1 MNGQLEVLDILTIV
15 SFVLQVQNQ
24 GRIIDLAD
32 VQDEVNRAVEDIHKH
47 LQEQD
52 NKIDRIIEVIEHEA
66 DRKAVGENLR

>member
-1 MNGQLEVLDILTIV
+1 MNGQLEVLDVLTIV

-32 VQDEVNRAVEDIHKH
+32 VQDEVNRAVEDIHRH

-52 NKIDRIIEVIEHEA
+52 YKIDHITEVIESEA
-66 DRKAVGENLR
+66 DRKAVGKNQ